1 MKFSTKYFFTIAIV
15 LIVSILALDAITTML
30 FGSLG
35 KTPESSDWNY
45 ILALYIFLA
54 SLGAISLVANLEKS
68 KLKVFQILQ
77 AIAKI
82 LSVTLSCAL
91 IGFYYGGSLTNNNLQ
106 VAIFAALALAVLGT
120 ILSLR
125 QNQMIFAAVNPVP
138 IISAYGFAYYAGTK
152 AIALFYGS
160 RLLGGI
166 LWGLICL
173 AYLGVTMVNITKI
186 KFDRQTNKSCER

>member
-1 MKFSTKYFFTIAIV
+1 MKFSTKYFLMIALV
-15 LIVSILALDAITTML
+15 LIVSVLAVDAIANML

-54 SLGAISLVANLEKS
+54 SLGTIALVANLEKS

-106 VAIFAALALAVLGT
+106 VAIWVALALAVFGT
-120 ILSLR
+120 IFSLR
-125 QNQMIFAAVNPVP
+125 QNQMIFAAIAPIH
-138 IISAYGFAYYAGTK
+138 IISAYAFAYYAGTK

-173 AYLGVTMVNITKI
+173 AYLGATMLNITKI
-186 KFDRQTNKSCER
+186 KFYR